1 MTNNRHDDGRVPRE
15 PMGWRGVI
23 AWAIAM
29 ISAAGVIVA
38 LSYWLVLA
46 MFHFL
51 DALS

>member
-1 MTNNRHDDGRVPRE
+1 MTSNRHDDGRVPRE

-23 AWAIAM
+23 AWAVAG

-51 DALS
+51 DAMQ

>member
-1 MTNNRHDDGRVPRE
+1 
-15 PMGWRGVI
+15 MGWRGVI

-29 ISAAGVIVA
+29 ISAAGVTVA

-51 DALS
+51 DAMQ